1 MGPLEFLY
9 YTGYKLK
16 KSRDLKSRKRLPAKV
31 ISVGNITV
39 GGTGKTPAVIAIA
52 RKAKEYGYLPCILTR
67 GYRGSAKGPC
77 FVSRGEGPL
86 LGVDEAGDEP
96 VLMAERL
103 TGVPIVKGSDR
114 YEAGMFALDCL
125 DSPSLLFIL
134 DDGFQHQALHRDV
147 DVLLIDGMNPF
158 GNGKLLPAGILR
170 EPLPEMGRAD
180 VVVITRVSRSGSD
193 ASEPTF
199 WDRLIDTIRDHN
211 PDALLYMAEHLPV
224 GLMSSS
230 GVERPVTA
238 LSGKSVVAFCGIGNP
253 SSFEKTLL
261 RLGAKVKEFLAFR
274 DHFAYGRRDLSR
286 IVAAAERRRA
296 DWIVTTEKDIM
307 RLKWFELPENLVS
320 LRIEF
325 TVDDSFYGAIF
336 REG

>member
-134 DDGFQHQALHRDV
+134 DDGFQHRALHRDV
-147 DVLLIDGMNPF
+147 DVLLIDGMNPVPSQGSDF
-158 GNGKLLPAGILR
+158 HQIPAGDDFGVYADLTILIGACEFQPNR
-170 EPLPEMGRAD
+170 EEVEARGEPIVGGRASPISPYIP
-180 VVVITRVSRSGSD
+180 VIRGIRLTKCWPVSYQVSD
-193 ASEPTF
+193 LE
-199 WDRLIDTIRDHN
+199 
-211 PDALLYMAEHLPV
+211 
-224 GLMSSS
+224 
-230 GVERPVTA
+230 A
-238 LSGKSVVAFCGIGNP
+238 LSSEIAIESLSVAFDDLDVDVDP
-253 SSFEKTLL
+253 RQLL
-261 RLGAKVKEFLAFR
+261 
-274 DHFAYGRRDLSR
+274 GR
-286 IVAAAERRRA
+286 
-296 DWIVTTEKDIM
+296 
-307 RLKWFELPENLVS
+307 
-320 LRIEF
+320 
-325 TVDDSFYGAIF
+325 
-336 REG
+336 